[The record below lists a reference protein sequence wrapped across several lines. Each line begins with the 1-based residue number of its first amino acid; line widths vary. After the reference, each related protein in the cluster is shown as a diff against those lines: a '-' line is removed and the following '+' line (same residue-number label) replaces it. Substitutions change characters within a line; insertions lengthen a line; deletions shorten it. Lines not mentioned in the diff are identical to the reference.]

1 MALGGLAFVL
11 GSALQ
16 AAAPEIVQLVIGRI
30 LLGIGIGFANQ
41 VAAAFLHFRNPLL
54 DIILCGFTMCCLK
67 CPDLLMVLCSRH
79 HRPILIL
86 TVNSC
91 SMCRPA
97 LCISQRWRQAI

>member
-41 VAAAFLHFRNPLL
+41 VAAASSHRLESRLGMPSYWAS
-54 DIILCGFTMCCLK
+54 TVRCLN
-67 CPDLLMVLCSRH
+67 
-79 HRPILIL
+79 ILIPFIGI
-86 TVNSC
+86 C
-91 SMCRPA
+91 K
-97 LCISQRWRQAI
+97 

>member
-41 VAAAFLHFRNPLL
+41 VAAAPSHTFKTHLL
-54 DIILCGFTMCCLK
+54 QSPPK
-67 CPDLLMVLCSRH
+67 SPPDW
-79 HRPILIL
+79 
-86 TVNSC
+86 
-91 SMCRPA
+91 A
-97 LCISQRWRQAI
+97 A